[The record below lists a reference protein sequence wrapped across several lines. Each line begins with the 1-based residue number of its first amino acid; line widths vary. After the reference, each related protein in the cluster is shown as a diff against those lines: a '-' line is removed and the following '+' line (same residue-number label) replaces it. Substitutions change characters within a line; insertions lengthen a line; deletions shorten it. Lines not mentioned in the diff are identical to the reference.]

1 MSQILYADQLQ
12 DLEAL
17 RDEVDELQEK
27 SKKLEDYIEDL
38 ELLVLEAEK
47 RLDSKRLFHIALAR
61 IRQANPGRLTP

>member
-17 RDEVDELQEK
+17 RNEVDELQEK

-38 ELLVLEAEK
+38 EGLVLEAEL
-47 RLDSKRLFHIALAR
+47 RIDSKRLFHLR
-61 IRQANPGRLTP
+61 VLRVRQNNPGRLTP